1 MNRRLPH
8 QFRFI
13 LLAKWLAE
21 TYSPRKAADVGGGK
35 GFLAYLLNQQGWDIT
50 VIDPVDQ
57 PLPKKYKDLETDKRL
72 FIPKEAKVKRISLP
86 FEESMTQDFDLL
98 IGLHAHGSNMKI
110 INSAAKYGKDFVLF
124 PCCVIDE
131 PIEIRPNVNWFSSLE
146 DYTKDKGFQIKNV
159 KLNFVR
165 QSSGFYS
172 QKPNK

>member
-21 TYSPRKAADVGGGK
+21 TYSPRKAADVGGGQ

-72 FIPKEAKVKRISLP
+72 FIPKEAKVKKINLP
-86 FEESMTQDFDLL
+86 F
-98 IGLHAHGSNMKI
+98 
-110 INSAAKYGKDFVLF
+110 
-124 PCCVIDE
+124 
-131 PIEIRPNVNWFSSLE
+131 
-146 DYTKDKGFQIKNV
+146 
-159 KLNFVR
+159 
-165 QSSGFYS
+165 
-172 QKPNK
+172 